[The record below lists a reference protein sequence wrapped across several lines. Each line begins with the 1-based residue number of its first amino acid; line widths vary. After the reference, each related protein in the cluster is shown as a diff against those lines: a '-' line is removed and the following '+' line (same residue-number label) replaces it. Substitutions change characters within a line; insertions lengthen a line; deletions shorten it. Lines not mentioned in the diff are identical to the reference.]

1 MIKKRVIP
9 LLLLKDGRMVKGKQF
24 SNYRDTG
31 NPITAV
37 KIYTAQDTDE
47 LMFLDIQAT
56 IKSRSALINVIRDAG
71 KECLMPFSV
80 GGGIKNIRE
89 VREILAA
96 GADKVVIT
104 TAAIENPK
112 LIEDVSKIFG
122 SHTK

>member
-71 KECLMPFSV
+71 KECLMPL
-80 GGGIKNIRE
+80 RQ
-89 VREILAA
+89 
-96 GADKVVIT
+96 
-104 TAAIENPK
+104 
-112 LIEDVSKIFG
+112 
-122 SHTK
+122 